1 MVVIEAIKLLEAGL
15 SVRLCNQ
22 VWVVTAPRAEQIQR
36 LIATRGLSAQE
47 AILRIDAQPP
57 QEEKIARA
65 DVVIDNSGNL
75 EDVRR
80 QVEQA
85 WATLMPA

>member
-1 MVVIEAIKLLEAGL
+1 M
-15 SVRLCNQ
+15 
-22 VWVVTAPRAEQIQR
+22 
-36 LIATRGLSAQE
+36 ATRGLSDLE

-57 QEEKIARA
+57 QEEKVARA
-65 DVVIDNSGNL
+65 DVVIDNSGSL